1 MRSIKNFSILALT
14 VLIIYNPSIASAAE
28 DAKWLIS
35 TDPVDPSLSPE
46 ATELV
51 LGVNYATDPAGT
63 GAPGFGIK
71 TFWDGSLLKRTK
83 YARNQELGGFYVGSS
98 EQADTDDLDN
108 DPKTTMFRVV
118 SWIGGSGE
126 DENGDSVAIP
136 WPEIEF
142 AEGVKLFDL
151 TFDRVDA
158 AFVGKT
164 TVNFVLDSATGFV
177 NDPSSV
183 DVIFKDDET
192 PPVVTLDADSVSVE
206 AGFPLTTEDNTPAL
220 ADFIATITV
229 TDNKDT
235 LTTDSLDA
243 FVLKDGELVAA
254 PEGFAPGTYE
264 ITFIASD
271 SSGNESEGVVVS
283 LTVTD
288 TTKPIL
294 SGVANVAL
302 SAVTK
307 DGAPSAGILAATALD
322 SVDGQVAV
330 AYSVG
335 GADVGD
341 NFPLGETTVTVK
353 AADNAGNMAE
363 GTLVVTVSDTTN
375 PVIVSA
381 AGVALEADGEL
392 GYGGSSASIIAAI
405 GVSDNV
411 DDAPVVTLGA
421 SVPEVLPFGVTQVAV
436 VVTDAAGNATEGTVP
451 VTVADTTK
459 PEFSGANL
467 LVLTVDAADEV
478 VASDD
483 ARVTTWLAGVTA
495 TDIVDGATDVTN
507 SDLPSTFA
515 VGEVVITFTSVDSR
529 GNEATAEV
537 TVLVTVGPAVTVADA
552 ITVVSLDGAAVP
564 ASQTQIAAFIAA
576 ASATDFSG
584 AVLDVTNDAPDTF
597 AIGDTLVTFSA
608 VDADDR
614 QGQNSSTVTVV
625 AASAE
630 NDTDN
635 DGMDDL
641 FEVDNGLDP
650 NADDAEADADG
661 DGRSN
666 LDEYLEGIQILM

>member
-1 MRSIKNFSILALT
+1 M
-14 VLIIYNPSIASAAE
+14 
-28 DAKWLIS
+28 
-35 TDPVDPSLSPE
+35 
-46 ATELV
+46 
-51 LGVNYATDPAGT
+51 
-63 GAPGFGIK
+63 
-71 TFWDGSLLKRTK
+71 
-83 YARNQELGGFYVGSS
+83 
-98 EQADTDDLDN
+98 
-108 DPKTTMFRVV
+108 
-118 SWIGGSGE
+118 
-126 DENGDSVAIP
+126 
-136 WPEIEF
+136 
-142 AEGVKLFDL
+142 
-151 TFDRVDA
+151 
-158 AFVGKT
+158 
-164 TVNFVLDSATGFV
+164 
-177 NDPSSV
+177 
-183 DVIFKDDET
+183 
-192 PPVVTLDADSVSVE
+192 
-206 AGFPLTTEDNTPAL
+206 
-220 ADFIATITV
+220 
-229 TDNKDT
+229 
-235 LTTDSLDA
+235 
-243 FVLKDGELVAA
+243 
-254 PEGFAPGTYE
+254 
-264 ITFIASD
+264 
-271 SSGNESEGVVVS
+271 
-283 LTVTD
+283 
-288 TTKPIL
+288 
-294 SGVANVAL
+294 
-302 SAVTK
+302 
-307 DGAPSAGILAATALD
+307 
-322 SVDGQVAV
+322 
-330 AYSVG
+330 
-335 GADVGD
+335 
-341 NFPLGETTVTVK
+341 
-353 AADNAGNMAE
+353 
-363 GTLVVTVSDTTN
+363 
-375 PVIVSA
+375 
-381 AGVALEADGEL
+381 EADGEL

-467 LVLTVDAADEV
+467 LVLTVNAADEV

-495 TDIVDGATDVTN
+495 MDIVDGATDVTN

-537 TVLVTVGPAVTVADA
+537 TVLVTVVPAVTVADA

-641 FEVDNGLDP
+641 F
-650 NADDAEADADG
+650 
-661 DGRSN
+661 
-666 LDEYLEGIQILM
+666 